1 LPLVG
6 RDLSSVVTGAA
17 SESTLTQAL
26 YFMTDD
32 DPSRG
37 LDQNNWT
44 GIAYDSVTQPNHIET
59 VIATLN
65 GQVWKYTRYFD
76 NPQFWSTPN
85 DPNDPNASP
94 LAEDV
99 VAEPV
104 GIPSDDPGT
113 SIVPYR
119 RTVKKTPLPDEY
131 EMYNVTADPME
142 LPNLHGKQAFS
153 AQEATLANLLAQQR
167 AQKRLTPS
175 SGKVPGQPA
184 T

>member
-94 LAEDV
+94 PAEDV

-142 LPNLHGKQAFS
+142 LANLHGKQAFS